1 MALTPSRMA
10 PRLPSAPRFAPPP
23 NCRRA
28 CPAPTT
34 ITGPRLPPPR
44 RPSTCGGV
52 GNWSSSRKRIRTCC
66 SRRWAWCPTRHGSTV
81 CRCCRARR
89 RCPATTAPAIPTA
102 MTAPITAAPPMDPT
116 GIAFPTP
123 AVSMDTARQLS
134 RRQRKRTI
142 DVAGAPRKTR
152 ETGSENAT
160 TADLVAVLVAVTD
173 GEPKIMT
180 IANASALPSGP
191 FEFSHRSLQTALR
204 AWVEA
209 QTGHPL
215 GYVEQ
220 LYTFADRGRTG
231 DAKSPHS
238 ISISYLGLARE
249 DQVGQGFE
257 AHWSGWYDYFPWED
271 HRAGPPALLVKM
283 LTPRLRAWAK
293 SAPTTNLQREWNEE
307 LVLQRYELLYEAAL
321 IPEAVRDRASTVP
334 AVPGRPMTGDH
345 RRILATGIARLRA
358 KIKYRPVVFELMPAE
373 FTLLQLQRSV
383 EALAGR
389 LVHKQNFR
397 RLMEQQQLVEETGA
411 IAADTVGRP
420 AKLFRFRHAVLAER
434 AVAGTKLPLSR
445 T

>member
-1 MALTPSRMA
+1 MAA
-10 PRLPSAPRFAPPP
+10 
-23 NCRRA
+23 
-28 CPAPTT
+28 
-34 ITGPRLPPPR
+34 
-44 RPSTCGGV
+44 
-52 GNWSSSRKRIRTCC
+52 
-66 SRRWAWCPTRHGSTV
+66 
-81 CRCCRARR
+81 
-89 RCPATTAPAIPTA
+89 
-102 MTAPITAAPPMDPT
+102 
-116 GIAFPTP
+116 
-123 AVSMDTARQLS
+123 
-134 RRQRKRTI
+134 
-142 DVAGAPRKTR
+142 APRKSR
-152 ETGSENAT
+152 GSGSAHPV

-180 IANASALPSGP
+180 IANATALPSGP
-191 FEFSHRSLQTALR
+191 FEFAHRSLQSGLR

-231 DAKSPHS
+231 DSKSPHT
-238 ISISYLGLARE
+238 ISISYLGLTRE
-249 DQVGQGFE
+249 DQVGAGFE

-271 HRAGPPALLVKM
+271 HRAGPPALIAKL
-283 LTPRLRAWAK
+283 LAPRLRAWAK
-293 SAPTTNLQREWNEE
+293 SASTPGLQRERWQRVAITFGLDDREWNEE

-321 IPEAVRDRASTVP
+321 IPEAVRDGGTA
-334 AVPGRPMTGDH
+334 AAIPGRAMTSDH

-411 IAADTVGRP
+411 IATETVGRP